1 MGYLEPPV
9 NVELPPIVSR
19 PQWLEA
25 RLRLLAREKELGRP
39 RNAVTAERRRLTMA
53 KIERDYVFDGPAGGT
68 RLLELF
74 GGCRQL
80 TVHHSMFDPAAFSAA
95 EQKLSPAA
103 SAKTVRMKN
112 GKAVFT
118 DGPFAETKEQV
129 GGFHLIDCKDLNEAM
144 SIAARI
150 PTLTA
155 GTVEER
161 CIEKMES

>member
-1 MGYLEPPV
+1 MPPAHRLSFYLRSGG
-9 NVELPPIVSR
+9 L
-19 PQWLEA
+19 
-25 RLRLLAREKELGRP
+25 LR
-39 RNAVTAERRRLTMA
+39 
-53 KIERDYVFDGPAGGT
+53 GG
-68 RLLELF
+68 
-74 GGCRQL
+74 G
-80 TVHHSMFDPAAFSAA
+80 
-95 EQKLSPAA
+95 KLSPAA

-155 GTVEER
+155 GGAVEVR
-161 CIEKMES
+161 CIDKMES